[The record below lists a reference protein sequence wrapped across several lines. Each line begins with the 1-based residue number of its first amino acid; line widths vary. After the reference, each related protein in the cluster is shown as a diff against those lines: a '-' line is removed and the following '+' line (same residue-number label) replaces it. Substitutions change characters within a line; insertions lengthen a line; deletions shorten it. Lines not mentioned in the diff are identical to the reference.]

1 MWMKVY
7 IKEPGKAL
15 ELKEIDNTLEELQ
28 RIVGGYIETVTVAS
42 DCIIICNEE
51 GRINDMPYNCT
62 LFGMQFFGTLI
73 FAGADGEELCDL
85 PDAGRELLMNATK
98 KYTEIFKLKEM
109 LEKEN
114 IPFVFTDDSH
124 IFEFIGEKKY
134 QIEYPCTYKS
144 SKRICSVV
152 QGYGTYGAEQNL
164 LEIMGLLTPEEA
176 EQDSVCGWLTADNVF
191 ERIKKHWEGVRSN
204 G

>member
-1 MWMKVY
+1 M
-7 IKEPGKAL
+7 
-15 ELKEIDNTLEELQ
+15 
-28 RIVGGYIETVTVAS
+28 
-42 DCIIICNEE
+42 
-51 GRINDMPYNCT
+51 
-62 LFGMQFFGTLI
+62 
-73 FAGADGEELCDL
+73 
-85 PDAGRELLMNATK
+85 

-109 LEKEN
+109 LENAN
-114 IPFVFTDDSH
+114 IPFVFKDESYL
-124 IFEFIGEKKY
+124 FEPIGEEKY
-134 QIEYPCTYKS
+134 QIEYPCTFLKGG
-144 SKRICSVV
+144 RVCSCI